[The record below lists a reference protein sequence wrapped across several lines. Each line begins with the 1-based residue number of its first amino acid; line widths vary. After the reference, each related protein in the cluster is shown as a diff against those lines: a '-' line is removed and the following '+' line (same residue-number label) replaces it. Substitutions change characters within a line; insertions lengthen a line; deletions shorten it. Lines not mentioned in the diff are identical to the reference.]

1 MSAVRTSRS
10 PWPST
15 RAAGPRCST
24 RPSDRSAGS
33 LRIAPA
39 KCWAASRPHARAQAR
54 PRRQG
59 LSRLKTRQ
67 SPRDKSRQRRQP
79 DKGPRKCHIARE
91 VSLVN
96 LSAPRARAV
105 AREIVA
111 RGPSERETASERG
124 RARGFEGLGAP
135 DPGPLT
141 SLRRAP
147 SSSASSRAGARSSS
161 SLSSASSMAVIVYT
175 PPRARPKW
183 DGRPPSAQRSR
194 RARGG
199 RGLALSITYVE
210 AVRAHRIPPCGVAS
224 G

>member
-39 KCWAASRPHARAQAR
+39 KCWAASRPHARARAR

-124 RARGFEGLGAP
+124 RARAGSRGWGHPTLV
-135 DPGPLT
+135 PL
-141 SLRRAP
+141 P
-147 SSSASSRAGARSSS
+147 RSD
-161 SLSSASSMAVIVYT
+161 
-175 PPRARPKW
+175 ARP
-183 DGRPPSAQRSR
+183 RRRRR
-194 RARGG
+194 RARARGPRRASRAPRRWPSSCTRRRAQGRSGTGG
-199 RGLALSITYVE
+199 R
-210 AVRAHRIPPCGVAS
+210 RARKGRAAPAAGGDWLCR
-224 G
+224 